1 MSHSAAFLSL
11 RLARTAALLACTLAA
26 PFAASVALA
35 DALDDVLK
43 AGVLRVAV
51 TLDYPPFGLV
61 DAEMR
66 PQGYDVE
73 FANLMA
79 GALGVKA
86 ELVRVTAPTKIPT
99 MATRKADLLLNI
111 GRNEERAKVVDFTQ
125 PYAPYYI
132 GVFGP
137 VDQKAAGVADL
148 AGRKVAV
155 TRGTLEDQLLTK
167 MAPAD
172 THIQRYDDHSNT
184 ISSFLSGQ
192 SDLMS
197 VGNIVAAA
205 ILEKNPPR
213 KPEQKFLLMNS
224 PVCAAV
230 AKDETRLLERIN
242 AAITEIKKNGRLA
255 SMATRWLKQPLPD
268 NL

>member
-1 MSHSAAFLSL
+1 MLGRSSIAL
-11 RLARTAALLACTLAA
+11 LLACSLAV
-26 PFAASVALA
+26 PAAMA
-35 DALDDVLK
+35 DTLDDVQK

-51 TLDYPPFGLV
+51 TLDYPPFGSV
-61 DAEMR
+61 DANMS

-79 GALGVKA
+79 AALGVKA
-86 ELVRVTAPTKIPT
+86 ELVRVTAQSKIPT

-137 VDQKAAGVADL
+137 ADQKAAGVTDL
-148 AGRKVAV
+148 AGKKVGV

-167 MAPAD
+167 MAPPD
-172 THIQRYDDHSNT
+172 TQIQRYEDHSNT
-184 ISSFLSGQ
+184 ISAFLSGQ

-230 AKDETRLLERIN
+230 TKGEARLLERIN
-242 AAITEIKKNGRLA
+242 AAIVDVKKSGKLGE
-255 SMATRWLKQPLPD
+255 MAMRWLKQPLPAD
-268 NL
+268 L

>member
-1 MSHSAAFLSL
+1 MFRRSSL
-11 RLARTAALLACTLAA
+11 ALLLACSFALPAA
-26 PFAASVALA
+26 MA
-35 DALDDVLK
+35 DTLDDVQK

-51 TLDYPPFGLV
+51 TLDYPPFGSV
-61 DAEMR
+61 DANMS

-79 GALGVKA
+79 AALGVKA
-86 ELVRVTAPTKIPT
+86 ELVRVTAQTKIPT

-137 VDQKAAGVADL
+137 LDQKAAGVADL
-148 AGRKVAV
+148 AGKKVGV

-167 MAPAD
+167 MAPPD
-172 THIQRYDDHSNT
+172 TQIQRYEDHSNT
-184 ISSFLSGQ
+184 ISAFLSGQ

-230 AKDETRLLERIN
+230 TKGEARLLERIN
-242 AAITEIKKNGRLA
+242 AAIADLKKSGKLGE
-255 SMATRWLKQPLPD
+255 MAMRWLKQPLPAD
-268 NL
+268 L

>member
-1 MSHSAAFLSL
+1 MFRRSSL
-11 RLARTAALLACTLAA
+11 ALLLACS
-26 PFAASVALA
+26 FALPTAMA
-35 DALDDVLK
+35 DTLDDVQK

-51 TLDYPPFGLV
+51 TLDYPPFGSV
-61 DAEMR
+61 DATMS

-79 GALGVKA
+79 AALGVKA
-86 ELVRVTAPTKIPT
+86 ELVRVTAQTKIPT

-137 VDQKAAGVADL
+137 LDQKAAGVADL
-148 AGRKVAV
+148 AGKKVGV

-172 THIQRYDDHSNT
+172 TQVQRYEDHSNT
-184 ISSFLSGQ
+184 ISAFLSGQ

-230 AKDETRLLERIN
+230 TKGEARLLERIN
-242 AAITEIKKNGRLA
+242 AAIAEVKKSGKL
-255 SMATRWLKQPLPD
+255 SEMAMRWLKQPLPAD
-268 NL
+268 L

>member
-1 MSHSAAFLSL
+1 MLRFSPALS
-11 RLARTAALLACTLAA
+11 RLFAAALLAASLAA
-26 PFAASVALA
+26 GAARA
-35 DALDDVLK
+35 DALDDVQK
-43 AGVLRVAV
+43 AGVLRVAI
-51 TLDYPPFGLV
+51 TLDYPPFGSV
-61 DAEMR
+61 DASMN

-79 GALGVKA
+79 AALGVKA
-86 ELVRVTAPTKIPT
+86 ELVRVTAQTKIPT

-148 AGRKVAV
+148 AGKKIAV

-167 MAPAD
+167 MAPPEAAV
-172 THIQRYDDHSNT
+172 QRYEDHSNT
-184 ISSFLSGQ
+184 ISAFLSGQ
-192 SDLMS
+192 ADLMS

-205 ILEKNPPR
+205 IMEKNPPR
-213 KPEQKFLLMNS
+213 RPEQKFLLMNS

-230 AKDETRLLERIN
+230 TKGEQRLLERVN
-242 AAITEIKKNGRLA
+242 AAISDIKKNGKLGT
-255 SMATRWLKQPLPD
+255 MATQWLRQPLPE
-268 NL
+268 NF

>member
-1 MSHSAAFLSL
+1 MIRRS
-11 RLARTAALLACTLAA
+11 LLALAVVA
-26 PFAASVALA
+26 GASLLALPAAVA
-35 DALDDVLK
+35 DTLDDVQK
-43 AGVLRVAV
+43 AGVLRVAI
-51 TLDYPPFGLV
+51 TLDYPPFGSV
-61 DAEMR
+61 DASMN

-79 GALGVKA
+79 AALGVRA
-86 ELVRVTAPTKIPT
+86 ELVRVTAQSKIPT
-99 MATRKADLLLNI
+99 MATHKADLLLNI

-137 VDQKAAGVADL
+137 VDQTATGVADL
-148 AGRKVAV
+148 AGKKIAV

-167 MAPAD
+167 MAPPEAA
-172 THIQRYDDHSNT
+172 IQRYEDHSNT

-192 SDLMS
+192 SDLIS

-205 ILEKNPPR
+205 IMEKNPPR

-230 AKDETRLLERIN
+230 TKGEQRLLERIN
-242 AAITEIKKNGRLA
+242 AAIAEIKGNGRLGG
-255 SMATRWLKQPLPD
+255 MATRWLKQPLPA

>member
-1 MSHSAAFLSL
+1 MLRRSILALAMAACGS
-11 RLARTAALLACTLAA
+11 LLAMPAA
-26 PFAASVALA
+26 QA
-35 DALDDVLK
+35 DTLDDVQK
-43 AGVLRVAV
+43 AGVLRVAI
-51 TLDYPPFGLV
+51 TLDYPPFGSV
-61 DAEMR
+61 DASMN

-79 GALGVKA
+79 AALGVKA
-86 ELVRVTAPTKIPT
+86 ELVRVTAQSKIPT

-137 VDQKAAGVADL
+137 VDQAATGVADL
-148 AGRKVAV
+148 AGKKIAV
-155 TRGTLEDQLLTK
+155 TRGTLEDQLLTR
-167 MAPAD
+167 MAPPEAA
-172 THIQRYDDHSNT
+172 IQRYEDHSNT

-205 ILEKNPPR
+205 IMEKNPPR

-230 AKDETRLLERIN
+230 TKGEQRLLDRIN
-242 AAITEIKKNGRLA
+242 AAIAEIKGNGRLA
-255 SMATRWLKQPLPD
+255 GMATRWLKQPLPA

>member
-1 MSHSAAFLSL
+1 MFRRSILALAMAACGS
-11 RLARTAALLACTLAA
+11 LLAMPAA
-26 PFAASVALA
+26 QA
-35 DALDDVLK
+35 DTLDDVQK
-43 AGVLRVAV
+43 AGVLRVAI
-51 TLDYPPFGLV
+51 TLDYPPFGSV
-61 DAEMR
+61 DANMS

-79 GALGVKA
+79 AALGVKA
-86 ELVRVTAPTKIPT
+86 ELVRVTAQSKIPT

-137 VDQKAAGVADL
+137 VDQAATGVADL
-148 AGRKVAV
+148 AGKKIAV

-167 MAPAD
+167 MAPPEA
-172 THIQRYDDHSNT
+172 TIQRYEDHSNT

-205 ILEKNPPR
+205 IMEKNPPR

-230 AKDETRLLERIN
+230 TKGEQRLLERIN
-242 AAITEIKKNGRLA
+242 AAITELKANGRLA
-255 SMATRWLKQPLPD
+255 AMATRWLKQPLPA

>member
-1 MSHSAAFLSL
+1 MFRRSTFALSL
-11 RLARTAALLACTLAA
+11 ALLAGSFGAVPPAT
-26 PFAASVALA
+26 A
-35 DALDDVLK
+35 DTLDDVQK
-43 AGVLRVAV
+43 AGVLRVAI
-51 TLDYPPFGLV
+51 TLDYPPFGSV
-61 DAEMR
+61 DASMS

-79 GALGVKA
+79 AALGVKA
-86 ELVRVTAPTKIPT
+86 ELVRVTAQTKIPT

-137 VDQKAAGVADL
+137 VDQTAASVADL
-148 AGRKVAV
+148 AGKKVAV

-167 MAPAD
+167 MAPPDAA
-172 THIQRYDDHSNT
+172 IQRYEDHSNT

-205 ILEKNPPR
+205 IMEKNPPR

-230 AKDETRLLERIN
+230 TKGEQRLLDRVN
-242 AAITEIKKNGRLA
+242 AAIVEIKANGKLA
-255 SMATRWLKQPLPD
+255 GMATRWLKQPLPA

>member
-1 MSHSAAFLSL
+1 ML
-11 RLARTAALLACTLAA
+11 RRSSIALLLACSLAV
-26 PFAASVALA
+26 PAAMA
-35 DALDDVLK
+35 DTLDDVQK
-43 AGVLRVAV
+43 SGVLRVAV
-51 TLDYPPFGLV
+51 TLDYPPFGSV
-61 DAEMR
+61 DANMS

-79 GALGVKA
+79 AALGVKA
-86 ELVRVTAPTKIPT
+86 ELVRVTAQTKIPT

-137 VDQKAAGVADL
+137 ADQKAAGVTDL
-148 AGRKVAV
+148 TGKKVGV

-172 THIQRYDDHSNT
+172 TQIQRYEDHSNT
-184 ISSFLSGQ
+184 ISAFLSGQ

-213 KPEQKFLLMNS
+213 KPQQKFLLMNS

-230 AKDETRLLERIN
+230 TKGEARLLERIN
-242 AAITEIKKNGRLA
+242 VAIADIKKSGKLGE
-255 SMATRWLKQPLPD
+255 MAMRWLKQPLPAD
-268 NL
+268 L

>member
-1 MSHSAAFLSL
+1 MFRRST
-11 RLARTAALLACTLAA
+11 LALALLACASIALPAA
-26 PFAASVALA
+26 MA
-35 DALDDVLK
+35 DTLDDVQK

-51 TLDYPPFGLV
+51 TLDYPPFGSV
-61 DAEMR
+61 DASLN

-73 FANLMA
+73 FANHMA
-79 GALGVKA
+79 AALGVKA
-86 ELVRVTAPTKIPT
+86 ELVRVTAQTKIPT

-137 VDQKAAGVADL
+137 LDQKAAGVADL
-148 AGRKVAV
+148 AGKKVAV

-167 MAPAD
+167 MAPPD
-172 THIQRYDDHSNT
+172 TSIQRYEDHSNT

-205 ILEKNPPR
+205 IMEKNPPR

-230 AKDETRLLERIN
+230 TKGEQRLLDRVN
-242 AAITEIKKNGRLA
+242 LAIAEIKKNGKLGE
-255 SMATRWLKQPLPD
+255 MATRWLRQPLPE
-268 NL
+268 NF